1 MSLHIETIG
10 NADAN
15 PQHLVLIHGWG
26 MHSGV
31 WQPLIKKLSKHFCL
45 HLVDLPGMGFSQ
57 SIEPYHLH
65 AVAEKVAE
73 VIPAHADICG
83 WSLGAQ
89 VAMRLAILQPERV
102 RRLVLIGATPC
113 FVNSAEFDNRVDW
126 EFGVDGDVFFNFAAQ
141 VKQDYQAT
149 LMKFLTLQCMGSN
162 DRSTIKLLR
171 QSFEER
177 PTPTANTLQNAL
189 RILVETDLRDEV
201 EFIRK
206 PVLLIHGDRDSLA
219 PVQAAHWM
227 SQHLIFGRLR
237 VMAGAS
243 HAPFLSHP
251 EAFCEALTQF
261 LEPTS

>member
-1 MSLHIETIG
+1 MSLHIETFG
-10 NADAN
+10 NVDAT

-31 WQPLIKKLSKHFCL
+31 WQPLVKKLSKYFCV
-45 HLVDLPGMGFSQ
+45 HLVDLPGMGLSQ
-57 SIEPYHLH
+57 AIEPYHLH

-73 VIPAHADICG
+73 VIPAQVDVVG

-102 RRLVLIGATPC
+102 RRLVLVGATPC
-113 FVNSAEFDNRVDW
+113 FVNSAEFDNRVEW
-126 EFGVDGDVFFNFAAQ
+126 QYGVDGDVFYNFAAQ

-149 LMKFLTLQCMGSN
+149 LMKFLSLQCMGSN

-171 QSFEER
+171 QSFAER
-177 PTPTANTLQNAL
+177 PTPTGNTLQNAL
-189 RILVETDLRDEV
+189 RILMETDMRDEI

-206 PVLLIHGDRDSLA
+206 PVLLVHGDRDTLA

-227 SQHLIFGRLR
+227 SKHLMFGRLR
-237 VMAGAS
+237 VIAGAS

-251 EAFCEALTQF
+251 EAFTEALIQF
-261 LEPTS
+261 LEPVV